1 MDIKIGKKIIGPSH
15 QAYIV
20 AEAGVNHNNDIQRAK
35 ELIISAAKAGVD
47 AVKFQTYKAGR
58 WVTKPAPRFWE
69 WEGEENPNGTQ
80 YDSYSTMDKLPLD
93 AYPELIKT
101 CEDNGVEFM
110 STPFDD
116 DSAEFLIKLGMKAM
130 KIASSDLTDLPF
142 LKLVAKNGLPVFL
155 STGASTYEEIDEA
168 VRTIE
173 AQGNKQIVLMQCTLH
188 YPTDYKDANLRVIP
202 TLAKMY
208 PEYSIG
214 LSDHTLGISVPPA
227 AVALGAK
234 LIEKHYTTDKTLPL
248 SPDHHLSVDPLEMK
262 EMVSAIRQVE
272 AALGSSRKYV
282 LQAESVTYK
291 YDKRSLVATRDI
303 PAGTTIT
310 AEMLTRKRPGTGI
323 RPKFLD
329 TLIGRQAKI
338 DIKEDTTI
346 TWDMV

>member
-1 MDIKIGKKIIGPSH
+1 MTGT
-15 QAYIV
+15 A
-20 AEAGVNHNNDIQRAK
+20 R
-35 ELIISAAKAGVD
+35 
-47 AVKFQTYKAGR
+47 
-58 WVTKPAPRFWE
+58 RFWE
-69 WEGEENPNGTQ
+69 WEGEENPQGTQ
-80 YDSYSTMDKLPLD
+80 YDSYSTMDKLPLE

-101 CEDNGVEFM
+101 CEDNSVEFM

>member
-1 MDIKIGKKIIGPSH
+1 MDIKIGKKNIGPSH
-15 QAYIV
+15 PAYIV

-35 ELIISAAKAGVD
+35 ELIKSAAKAGVD
-47 AVKFQTYKAGR
+47 AIKFQTYKAGR
-58 WVTKPAPRFWE
+58 LVTKIAPRFWE

-80 YDSYSTMDKLPLD
+80 YDSYSTMDKLPWD
-93 AYPELIKT
+93 AYPELVKT
-101 CEDNGVEFM
+101 CEENGVEFM

-116 DSAEFLIKLGMKAM
+116 DSARFLINLGMRVM

-142 LKLVAKNGLPVFL
+142 LKLVAKSGLPIFL

-173 AQGNKQIVLMQCTLH
+173 AQGNRQIVLMQCTLH

-208 PEYSIG
+208 PKYSIG

-234 LIEKHYTTDKTLPL
+234 LIEKHFTTDKTLPL

-262 EMVSAIRQVE
+262 QLVDQIRQVE
-272 AALGSSRKYV
+272 AALGDSRKYV
-282 LQAESVTYK
+282 LPSETMTYK

-303 PAGTTIT
+303 LAGSIIT
-310 AEMLTRKRPGTGI
+310 AGMLTRKRPGTGI
-323 RPKFLD
+323 RPKYLEIV
-329 TLIGRQAKI
+329 IGRVARQ

-346 TWDMV
+346 TWNMV